1 MSEYVEHVTE
11 VLEQFG
17 AIRVRRMFGGYGV
30 YHNGRMFGLI
40 ADDVLYLKADDESI
54 KSFKDKGLA
63 QFEYVKN
70 GKPTKMSYF
79 MAPEEIFDDADEA
92 NAWAS
97 LAYDAALRSRSRA
110 GKAKKKKR

>member
-1 MSEYVEHVTE
+1 
-11 VLEQFG
+11 
-17 AIRVRRMFGGYGV
+17 
-30 YHNGRMFGLI
+30 
-40 ADDVLYLKADDESI
+40 
-54 KSFKDKGLA
+54 
-63 QFEYVKN
+63 
-70 GKPTKMSYF
+70 